1 MKRIIRLTES
11 DLHNIVKE
19 CVNRAINE
27 AALKGKS
34 GKTYSLHGNDEES
47 WDIVS
52 RLRQKKSGNSNYNTM
67 RDEKNAEE
75 IDAKNHPN
83 RRSLNNANRVNALLK
98 RTSNASK
105 DIMAA
110 NESFIRK
117 IVKECANKILKED
130 FYDPDDDNELYDIGD
145 GGKYKVLYEFK
156 TQVSYYEYKT
166 VAEGC
171 KVVNSKEEAFKL
183 VDELRHKYEGTYATE
198 LKVERLVKSL
208 SDDRWVNVFDWGRGY
223 VRCD

>member
-1 MKRIIRLTES
+1 MKKIVRLTES
-11 DLHNIVKE
+11 DIH
-19 CVNRAINE
+19 R
-27 AALKGKS
+27 
-34 GKTYSLHGNDEES
+34 
-47 WDIVS
+47 
-52 RLRQKKSGNSNYNTM
+52 
-67 RDEKNAEE
+67 
-75 IDAKNHPN
+75 
-83 RRSLNNANRVNALLK
+83 
-98 RTSNASK
+98 
-105 DIMAA
+105 
-110 NESFIRK
+110 